1 MIDEYGANVS
11 IDWRH
16 HQVHEGKLHYANHK
30 FTGVTESGGA
40 LVYVE
45 VPQGVELH
53 YNATYYSTTGGIL
66 DAYSEPVVSAIGT
79 AVNITPYRA
88 NKPSTIKSKIYYTPT
103 VTSNGNGPFRS
114 IGVPGGTGRA
124 GTGAT
129 GGIEQTVELV
139 IGPGRYLLNLKP
151 NADSSIVIIDAQLYE
166 TYD

>member
-1 MIDEYGANVS
+1 MIDKGGANVS

-30 FTGVTESGGA
+30 FTGVTQSTGA

-45 VPQGVELH
+45 IPHGVELH
-53 YNATYYSTTGGIL
+53 YSATYYSTTGGIL
-66 DAYSEPVVSAIGT
+66 DAYTSPVVSAIGT
-79 AVNITPYRA
+79 AVPAIPYDST
-88 NKPSTIKSKIYYTPT
+88 KTGTIKSKIYYTPT

-114 IGVPGGTGRA
+114 IGIPGGTGLA

-129 GGIEQTVELV
+129 GGIEQSVELV
-139 IGPGRYLLNLKP
+139 LKPGTYLLNLKP